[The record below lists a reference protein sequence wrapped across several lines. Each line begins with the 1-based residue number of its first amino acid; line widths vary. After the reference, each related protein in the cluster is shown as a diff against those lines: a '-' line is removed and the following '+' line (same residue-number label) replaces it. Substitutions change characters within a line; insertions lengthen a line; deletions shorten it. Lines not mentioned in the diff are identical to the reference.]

1 VVDRRRFIVGS
12 GAVGTLAVLG
22 TTAACTAQEA
32 EGEAVSE
39 TMPATGHVR
48 SATAITQVFGDGQKL
63 IAVAVEYDTDI
74 TGSALSTSTF
84 KVTGRTVTKV
94 YPNRSADLAEHGSNG
109 RYVIVEL
116 SPDDKAA
123 ALWVTQQGSGTASG
137 SASPSPS
144 SSPSAS
150 ASPSASPTAS
160 SSSSPTAS
168 SSSGSGQAPGGGGP
182 KVGDSTPGG
191 TIVAAKAT
199 LTQTGTVTTTGGTR
213 YPASTTGLTTD
224 AVKNLIV
231 DDFRQFTFTDPATKR
246 TLKYNL
252 FIPKGYDRDHHKS
265 YPLVL
270 FMHDA
275 SVVNVATEGPL
286 VQGLGA
292 VCWASPEDQARHE
305 AFVLAPE
312 YDSVVIDDT
321 YKPSPLFDAT
331 AHLVQE
337 LTKKYN
343 LDEKRL
349 YATGQSMGA
358 MMTLGL
364 NIKYPELFGASF
376 VVAGQW
382 PADQAKPLA
391 KKKLWIVVSQDDDKS
406 YSGENAIT
414 KVVKEQGTAVGTAVW
429 NGRSTAAQFAADVRS
444 MKAQKAPVNYA
455 SFKTGTVVP
464 AGSTTSAHMAT
475 WQVAYTIPGIREW
488 VMNQSL

>member
-1 VVDRRRFIVGS
+1 MVDRRRFIVGS

-22 TTAACTAQEA
+22 TTAACTSQA

-39 TMPATGHVR
+39 TAPASGHVR
-48 SATAITQVFGDGQKL
+48 SATAITKVYGDGQKL
-63 IAVAVEYDTDI
+63 IAVAVEYDTDV

-94 YPNRSADLAEHGSNG
+94 YANREPDLAAHGRDG
-109 RYVIVEL
+109 RYVIVEM
-116 SPDDKAA
+116 SPTDKAA
-123 ALWVTQQGSGTASG
+123 ALWVTQQGSGNAS
-137 SASPSPS
+137 S

-150 ASPSASPTAS
+150 PTGSSSPTTSSSPTAA
-160 SSSSPTAS
+160 SSPTAS

-199 LTQTGTVTTTGGTR
+199 LTQTGTVTITGGTR
-213 YPASTTGLTTD
+213 YPANGTKLTTD

-231 DDFRQFTFTDPATKR
+231 DDFRQFTFTDPATKQ

-252 FIPKGYDRDHHKS
+252 FIPKGYDHDHGKS
-265 YPLVL
+265 FPLVL

-292 VCWASPEDQARHE
+292 VCWASPEEQARHE

-312 YDSVVIDDT
+312 YDSVVIDDD

-331 AHLVQE
+331 AHLVQA

-364 NIKYPELFGASF
+364 NIKYPDLFGASF

-382 PADQAKPLA
+382 PADQAEPLA
-391 KKKLWIVVSQDDDKS
+391 KKNLWIVVSQDDDKS

-429 NGRSTAAQFAADVRS
+429 NGRSTGAQFAADVRS

-475 WQVAYTIPGIREW
+475 WQIAYTIPGIRDW
-488 VMNQSL
+488 VMDQSL

>member
-1 VVDRRRFIVGS
+1 MVDRRRFIVGS

-22 TTAACTAQEA
+22 TTAACTAKEA

-39 TMPATGHVR
+39 TSSAAGHIR
-48 SATAITQVFGDGQKL
+48 SATAITQVYGDGQKL

-84 KVTGRTVTKV
+84 KVAGRTVTKV
-94 YPNRSADLAEHGSNG
+94 YANREPSLAAQGRNG

-137 SASPSPS
+137 SSPASISPASTS
-144 SSPSAS
+144 SA
-150 ASPSASPTAS
+150 
-160 SSSSPTAS
+160 
-168 SSSGSGQAPGGGGP
+168 APGGGGP

-191 TIVAAKAT
+191 TVVAAKAT

-252 FIPKGYDRDHHKS
+252 FIPEGYDRDHSKS

-275 SVVNVATEGPL
+275 SVVNVATKGPL

-331 AHLVQE
+331 AHLVQA

-364 NIKYPELFGASF
+364 NIKYPDLFGASF

-444 MKAQKAPVNYA
+444 LKAQKAPVNYA

-464 AGSTTSAHMAT
+464 TGSTTSAHMAT
-475 WQVAYTIPGIREW
+475 WQVAYTMPGIREW
-488 VMNQSL
+488 VMDQSL

>member
-1 VVDRRRFIVGS
+1 MVDRRRFIVGS
-12 GAVGTLAVLG
+12 GAVGALAVLG
-22 TTAACTAQEA
+22 GTAGCTARA
-32 EGEAVSE
+32 EGEAVSA
-39 TMPATGHVR
+39 TAPAGGHVR
-48 SATAITQVFGDGQKL
+48 GATAITKVYGDGQKL
-63 IAVAVEYDTDI
+63 VAVAVEYDADI

-94 YPNRSADLAEHGSNG
+94 YANRSADLAERGRDG
-109 RYVIVEL
+109 RYVIVEM

-123 ALWVTQQGSGTASG
+123 ALWVTQQGGGTAS
-137 SASPSPS
+137 S
-144 SSPSAS
+144 SSPTGSSPTAS
-150 ASPSASPTAS
+150 ATAS
-160 SSSSPTAS
+160 SSSSA
-168 SSSGSGQAPGGGGP
+168 GAAPGGGGP

-199 LTQTGTVTTTGGTR
+199 LTQTGTVTTTHGTR
-213 YPASTTGLTTD
+213 YPASATKVTTD

-231 DDFRQFTFTDPATKR
+231 DDFRQFTFTDPVTKK

-252 FIPKGYDRDHHKS
+252 FVPKGYDHRKS

-321 YKPSPLFDAT
+321 YKPSPLFDTT
-331 AHLVQE
+331 AHLVQS
-337 LTKKYN
+337 LTKKYS
-343 LDEKRL
+343 LDRKRL

-364 NIKYPELFGASF
+364 NIKYPDLFGASF

-414 KVVKEQGTAVGTAVW
+414 KVIKEQGTAVATAVW
-429 NGRSTAAQFAADVRS
+429 DGRSKGAQFAADVRS
-444 MKAQKAPVNYA
+444 LKAQKAPVNYA
-455 SFKTGTVVP
+455 AFKTGTVVP
-464 AGSTTSAHMAT
+464 AGSATSAHMAT

-488 VMNQSL
+488 VMDQSL